1 MQKIKRTVAVTTL
14 TKKGFHDRNIVG
26 NFNVMKEV
34 KAGWRVEGTRMVEC
48 EMSIDKFYAN
58 ADSQI
63 PISNPNDYEVEIPE
77 GGDI

>member
-14 TKKGFHDRNIVG
+14 TKKDFPERNIVG

-58 ADSQI
+58 ADTKT
-63 PISNPNDYEVEIPE
+63 PIGNTADLP
-77 GGDI
+77 GDENE